1 MDSKRPCNEVT
12 QTQKE
17 LVVYIFTCPAYV
29 LLKTF
34 IASLLTFRYLWFGV
48 HFVYDVGECSN
59 VILIFFVL
67 VSLLRSS
74 ILSLTNVYCQ
84 DQGRN
89 VPFSWRLLNQCLSS
103 FWQWQFWGLWGDS
116 LLWFRFAFLIF
127 CSIDVFSCDFF
138 SRAGSCYF
146 SMQLPVTWPCFKFF
160 SDDHP

>member
-34 IASLLTFRYLWFGV
+34 IASLLIFRYLWFGV

-59 VILIFFVL
+59 LILIFFVL
-67 VSLLRSS
+67 ISLLQSS
-74 ILSLTNVYCQ
+74 IVSLTNVYCQ

-89 VPFSWRLLNQCLSS
+89 VPFSWHLLNQLV
-103 FWQWQFWGLWGDS
+103 FVNFLTMAI
-116 LLWFRFAFLIF
+116 LRAVIWF
-127 CSIDVFSCDFF
+127 
-138 SRAGSCYF
+138 
-146 SMQLPVTWPCFKFF
+146 LPVVSFDLHF
-160 SDDHP
+160 SYLAKLTSFHVLSFQGWVHVTS